1 MDVVTAPRRYGVHL
15 VNLNPTTGA
24 EMRKTRPCVVVSP
37 DVMNDVLR
45 TVIVAPMTSRV
56 RRYPNRVRQSF
67 QGIDGEIALD
77 QIRTVDRS
85 RLVRRLGALDRARS
99 DAVSDRLIKMFAP

>member
-1 MDVVTAPRRYGVHL
+1 MDVVTAPRRYDVYL
-15 VNLNPTTGA
+15 VNLDPTTGA

-37 DVMNDVLR
+37 DVMNDALR

-56 RRYPNRVRQSF
+56 RRYPNRVRHFF

-85 RLVRRLGALDRARS
+85 RLVRRLGALDRATS
-99 DAVSDRLIKMFAP
+99 DAVSDRLVKMFAP